1 MWIVIS
7 LLNVLLAFF
16 AEKNYDVNK
25 VKCKFFLI
33 LIIVANVVVWGL
45 RDIGVGTDTITYIDS
60 YFRQANTLHNFD
72 DVIFNDTEE
81 DKGFLAIA
89 WLSTSLG
96 SDSRILM
103 FLTELFVITFIVLG
117 LYEFKK
123 TLNYSITWF
132 MIFFVLLYQHETI
145 NLMRQFCAMALL
157 FYGYSLFLQKK
168 YIIFLLFQI
177 LAYFFHPTSL
187 LFLMIPLAQLLS
199 QTKGGIKYMY
209 ILFAIIVGLCF
220 LFMYFI
226 LLPYMEN
233 LGLLKEVYFDAYGKG
248 SRFESTNVSFGISAI
263 FPYLILLAI
272 IYFLYSKKYLPDDLL
287 YMLLFLVV
295 MDFIFRLS
303 SVFVMRYFFRLAF
316 YMGIIMIVYLSIV
329 VKQNILILRML
340 GLAYSFAILFII
352 VRTISVDYYGQN
364 DIITNRNDNNLI
376 YKSKILGIDESK

>member
-1 MWIVIS
+1 MWIIIS
-7 LLNVLLAFF
+7 AINILFAYF
-16 AEKNYDVNK
+16 AEKSYDVDK
-25 VKCKFFLI
+25 IKCKFFLV
-33 LIIVANVVVWGL
+33 LIVIANVIVWGL

-60 YFRQANTLHNFD
+60 YFKLANTFHNLND
-72 DVIFNDTEE
+72 LIFNDTEE

-89 WLSTSLG
+89 WLSTLLG

-103 FLTELFVITFIVLG
+103 FLTELFVMSFIVLG

-123 TLNYSITWF
+123 TFRYSITWF

-145 NLMRQFCAMALL
+145 NLMRQFCAMTLL

-168 YIIFLLFQI
+168 YIIFFVFQI
-177 LAYFFHPTSL
+177 LAYFFHSTSL
-187 LFLMIPLAQLLS
+187 LFLTIPLAQLLS

-209 ILFAIIVGLCF
+209 ILFAIILGLCF

-248 SRFESTNVSFGISAI
+248 SRYESTNVSIGISALS
-263 FPYLILLAI
+263 PYFILMII
-272 IYFLYSKKYLPDDLL
+272 IYFLYSKKYMPNDFI
-287 YMLLFLVV
+287 YMFLFLVV

-303 SVFVMRYFFRLAF
+303 SVFVMKYFFRLAF
-316 YMGIIMIVYLSIV
+316 YIGIIMIVYLSTV

-352 VRTISVDYYGQN
+352 VRTISWDYYGRN